1 MTTQQSPLPRP
12 RSGPLTTGPSRA
24 AARAMLRAVGLSE
37 SDLTLP
43 QVAVASSWNE
53 VTPCNLHL
61 NGLAA
66 AAKEGVRQA
75 GAVPLEFGTIAV
87 SDGISMGTEG
97 MKASLVSREI
107 IADSVE
113 LMMHAEQFDALV
125 AVAGCDKSLP
135 GMLMACARVDVPAA
149 FLYGGTILPGHALG
163 RTLTIQDV
171 FEAVGGHAAGEV
183 SDADLLA
190 VEKAACPGA
199 GSCAGMYTANT
210 MSACAEALGM
220 TLPGES
226 TAPAVS
232 AERTELARRTGEVV
246 VAALAAGLTPRQ
258 VMTRAAFLNAAT
270 VVMATAGSTNAV
282 LHLLAI
288 AAEARVELTLD
299 DFDQVSR
306 RTPVIASMRP
316 SGMYIM
322 SELDQVG
329 GVPVIL
335 RELLSAGLIDGD
347 ALTVNGRTIGENV
360 ADAPE
365 PDGKVLRPVAEAFKA
380 DGGLAVLRGNLVPR
394 GAVVKTP
401 GIETLRFDGR
411 ARVFEREEDCFAAVT
426 AGQVAK
432 GDVLVIRNEGPRGGP
447 GMREMLAVTA
457 AIKGAGL
464 GKDVVLVTD
473 GRFSGATFGA
483 CVAHAA
489 PEAWDGGPIAL
500 VRDGDGIL
508 LDVPER
514 RLELAVDDAELARR
528 KADWKRPAP
537 NYSSGA
543 IAKYAALVT
552 GADTGA
558 VCVVPAGSAGRH
570 HTRASWAAWCAAVVP
585 ARPAQRQ

>member
-1 MTTQQSPLPRP
+1 MTGTDLPRP
-12 RSGPLTTGPSRA
+12 RSGPLTTGPARA
-24 AARAMLRAVGLSE
+24 GARAMLRAVGLSE
-37 SDLTLP
+37 EDLGRP

-53 VTPCNLHL
+53 VTPCNVHL

-66 AAKEGVRQA
+66 AAKEGIRQG

-87 SDGISMGTEG
+87 SDAISMGNEG
-97 MKASLVSREI
+97 MKASLVSREV

-113 LMMHAEQFDALV
+113 LMMLAEQFDALV
-125 AVAGCDKSLP
+125 AIAGCDKSLP

-163 RTLTIQDV
+163 RAVTIQDV

-190 VEKAACPGA
+190 IERAACPGA

-226 TAPAVS
+226 SAPAVS
-232 AERTELARRTGEVV
+232 AERTDLARRTGEVV
-246 VAALAAGLTPRQ
+246 VQALAAGLRPRQ
-258 VMTRAAFLNAAT
+258 IMTRAAFLNAAT

-288 AAEARVELTLD
+288 AREAGVELTLD

-316 SGMYIM
+316 SGLYIM
-322 SELDQVG
+322 SELDQAG

-335 RELLSAGLIDGD
+335 RELLSAGLLDGD
-347 ALTVNGRTIGENV
+347 AMTVNGQTLAANV
-360 ADAPE
+360 AAAPA
-365 PDGKVLRPVAEAFKA
+365 PDGKIVKPAAAPFQP
-380 DGGLAVLRGNLVPR
+380 DGGLAVLRGSLAPN

-401 GIETLRFDGR
+401 TIETLVFDGT

-426 AGQVAK
+426 AGRVAK
-432 GDVLVIRNEGPRGGP
+432 GDVLVIRNEGPKGGP

-464 GKDVVLVTD
+464 GRDVVLVTD

-483 CVAHAA
+483 CVAHVA
-489 PEAWDGGPIAL
+489 PEAWDGGPIGL

-508 LDVPER
+508 LDVPGR
-514 RLELAVDDAELARR
+514 RLELAVADAELARR
-528 KADWKRPAP
+528 RAAWQRPEP
-537 NYSSGA
+537 NYTSGA
-543 IAKYAALVT
+543 IAKYAALVS

-558 VCVVPAGSAGRH
+558 VCMVP
-570 HTRASWAAWCAAVVP
+570 
-585 ARPAQRQ
+585 

>member
-1 MTTQQSPLPRP
+1 MSTELPRP

-24 AARAMLRAVGLSE
+24 PARAMLRAVGLSE
-37 SDLTLP
+37 DDLELP

-53 VTPCNLHL
+53 VTPCNVHL

-113 LMMHAEQFDALV
+113 LMARAEQFDGMV
-125 AVAGCDKSLP
+125 TIAGCDKSLP
-135 GMLMACARVDVPAA
+135 GMLMACARLDLPAA

-163 RTLTIQDV
+163 RSLTIQDV
-171 FEAVGGHAAGEV
+171 FEAVGGHAAGDV

-190 VEKAACPGA
+190 IERAACPGA

-210 MSACAEALGM
+210 MSMCAEALGM
-220 TLPGES
+220 TLPGEAS
-226 TAPAVS
+226 PPAVS
-232 AERTELARRTGEVV
+232 AERTDLARRTGAAVV
-246 VAALAAGLTPRQ
+246 GALAAGLTPRQ
-258 VMTRAAFLNAAT
+258 IMTRTAFLNAAT
-270 VVMATAGSTNAV
+270 MVMATAGSTNAV

-288 AAEARVELTLD
+288 AHEAGVELTLD
-299 DFDQVSR
+299 DFDAVSR
-306 RTPVIASMRP
+306 RTPVIASVRP
-316 SGMYIM
+316 SGLYVM

-335 RELLSAGLIDGD
+335 RELLSAGLVDGD
-347 ALTVNGRTIGENV
+347 AVTVNGKTLGENV
-360 ADAPE
+360 ADAFQ
-365 PDGKVLRPVAEAFKA
+365 PDGKVVRPAKDPFQP
-380 DGGLAVLRGNLVPR
+380 DGGLAVLRGSLVPN

-401 GIETLRFDGR
+401 GIEALRFEGR
-411 ARVFEREEDCFAAVT
+411 ARVFESEEDCFAAVT
-426 AGQVAK
+426 SRQVAK

-464 GKDVVLVTD
+464 GRDVVLVTD

-500 VRDGDGIL
+500 VRDGDGIV
-508 LDVPER
+508 LDVPGR
-514 RLELAVDDAELARR
+514 RLELAVGDAELARR
-528 KADWKRPAP
+528 RTGWQRPAP
-537 NYSSGA
+537 NYTSGA
-543 IAKYAALVT
+543 LAKYAALVS

-558 VCVVPAGSAGRH
+558 VCTVSAAVSAGAGPD
-570 HTRASWAAWCAAVVP
+570 RAGGL
-585 ARPAQRQ
+585 QL

>member
-1 MTTQQSPLPRP
+1 MTAQLPRP

-24 AARAMLRAVGLSE
+24 PARAMLRAVGLSE
-37 SDLTLP
+37 EDLGRP

-53 VTPCNLHL
+53 VTPCNVHL
-61 NGLAA
+61 NGLAT

-97 MKASLVSREI
+97 MKSSLVSREV

-113 LMMHAEQFDALV
+113 LMVNAERFDALV
-125 AVAGCDKSLP
+125 AIAGCDKSLP
-135 GMLMACARVDVPAA
+135 GMLMACARLDVPAA

-163 RTLTIQDV
+163 RSLTIQDV

-190 VEKAACPGA
+190 IERAACPGA

-210 MSACAEALGM
+210 MSMCAEALGM
-220 TLPGES
+220 TLPGEAS
-226 TAPAVS
+226 APAVS
-232 AERTELARRTGEVV
+232 AVRTDLARRTGTVV
-246 VAALAAGLTPRQ
+246 VEALAAGLRPRQ
-258 VMTRAAFLNAAT
+258 IMTRTAFLNAAT
-270 VVMATAGSTNAV
+270 MVMATAGSTNAV

-288 AAEARVELTLD
+288 AYEAGVELTLD
-299 DFDQVSR
+299 DFDAVSR
-306 RTPVIASMRP
+306 RTPVIASVRP
-316 SGMYIM
+316 SGLYVM
-322 SELDQVG
+322 SELDQIG

-335 RELLSAGLIDGD
+335 RELLSAGLIEGD
-347 ALTVNGRTIGENV
+347 AMTVNGRTLGQNV
-360 ADAPE
+360 AEAFE
-365 PDGKVLRPVAEAFKA
+365 PDGKIVRAAKDPFQP
-380 DGGLAVLRGNLVPR
+380 DGGLAVLRGSLAPN

-411 ARVFEREEDCFAAVT
+411 ARVFECEEDCFAAVT
-426 AGQVAK
+426 AGQVDK

-464 GKDVVLVTD
+464 GRDVVLVTD

-500 VRDGDGIL
+500 VRNGDGIL
-508 LDVPER
+508 LDVPQR
-514 RLELAVDDAELARR
+514 RLELAVDDAELERR
-528 KADWKRPAP
+528 RAEWKRPAP
-537 NYSSGA
+537 NYTRGA
-543 IAKYAALVT
+543 LAKYAALVS
-552 GADTGA
+552 GADRGA
-558 VCVVPAGSAGRH
+558 VCTVPAG
-570 HTRASWAAWCAAVVP
+570 
-585 ARPAQRQ
+585 

>member
-1 MTTQQSPLPRP
+1 MSHPAQPGQTAGLPRP

-37 SDLTLP
+37 EDLERP

-53 VTPCNLHL
+53 VTPCNVHL

-113 LMMHAEQFDALV
+113 LMMQAERFDALV
-125 AVAGCDKSLP
+125 AIAGCDKSLP
-135 GMLMACARVDVPAA
+135 GMLMACARLDLPSA
-149 FLYGGTILPGHALG
+149 FLYGGTILPGWAHG
-163 RTLTIQDV
+163 KSLTIQDV
-171 FEAVGGHAAGEV
+171 FEAVGEHAAGSM
-183 SDADLLA
+183 SDSELLA
-190 VEKAACPGA
+190 VERAACPGA

-226 TAPAVS
+226 SAPAVS
-232 AERTELARRTGEVV
+232 AERTDLARRTGAAV
-246 VAALAAGLTPRQ
+246 VAALASGLRPRQ
-258 VMTRAAFLNAAT
+258 ILTRAAFLNAAT
-270 VVMATAGSTNAV
+270 IVMATAGSTNAV

-288 AAEARVELTLD
+288 AREAGVKLTLD
-299 DFDQVSR
+299 DFDTVSR

-316 SGMYIM
+316 SGLYVM

-335 RELLSAGLIDGD
+335 RELLSAGLLDGD
-347 ALTVNGRTIGENV
+347 AMTVNGRTLGQNV
-360 ADAPE
+360 ADAFE
-365 PDGKVLRPVAEAFKA
+365 PDGKVVRAAKDPFQP
-380 DGGLAVLRGNLVPR
+380 DGGLAVLGGSLAPN

-401 GIETLRFDGR
+401 GIEALRFDGR
-411 ARVFEREEDCFAAVT
+411 ARVFECEEDCFAAVT
-426 AGQVAK
+426 ARQIGK

-464 GKDVVLVTD
+464 GRDVVLVTD
-473 GRFSGATFGA
+473 GRF
-483 CVAHAA
+483 
-489 PEAWDGGPIAL
+489 
-500 VRDGDGIL
+500 
-508 LDVPER
+508 
-514 RLELAVDDAELARR
+514 
-528 KADWKRPAP
+528 
-537 NYSSGA
+537 
-543 IAKYAALVT
+543 
-552 GADTGA
+552 
-558 VCVVPAGSAGRH
+558 
-570 HTRASWAAWCAAVVP
+570 
-585 ARPAQRQ
+585 

>member
-1 MTTQQSPLPRP
+1 MTSQLPRP

-24 AARAMLRAVGLSE
+24 PARSMLRAVGLSE
-37 SDLTLP
+37 DDLQRP
-43 QVAVASSWNE
+43 QVGVASSWNE
-53 VTPCNLHL
+53 VTPCNVHL
-61 NGLAA
+61 NGLAT

-113 LMMHAEQFDALV
+113 LMMNAEQFDAMV
-125 AVAGCDKSLP
+125 TIAGCDKSLP
-135 GMLMACARVDVPAA
+135 GMLMACARLDLPAA

-163 RTLTIQDV
+163 RSLTIQDV

-183 SDADLLA
+183 SDEDLLA
-190 VEKAACPGA
+190 IERAACPGA

-210 MSACAEALGM
+210 MSMCAEALGM
-220 TLPGES
+220 TLPGEAS
-226 TAPAVS
+226 PPAVS
-232 AERTELARRTGEVV
+232 AERTDLARRTGVAVV
-246 VAALAAGLTPRQ
+246 GALAAGLRPRQ
-258 VMTRAAFLNAAT
+258 IMTRAAFLNAAT
-270 VVMATAGSTNAV
+270 MVMATAGSTNAV

-288 AAEARVELTLD
+288 AYEAGVELTLD
-299 DFDQVSR
+299 DFDAVSR
-306 RTPVIASMRP
+306 RTPVIASVRP
-316 SGMYIM
+316 SGLYVM

-335 RELLSAGLIDGD
+335 RELLSAGLLDGD
-347 ALTVNGRTIGENV
+347 AMTVNGRTLGQNV
-360 ADAPE
+360 ADAFE
-365 PDGKVLRPVAEAFKA
+365 PDGQVVRPAKDPFQP
-380 DGGLAVLRGNLVPR
+380 DGGLAVLRGSLVPN

-411 ARVFEREEDCFAAVT
+411 ARVFECEEDCFAAVT
-426 AGQVAK
+426 ARQVDK

-464 GKDVVLVTD
+464 GRDVVLVTD

-500 VRDGDGIL
+500 VRDGDGIV
-508 LDVPER
+508 LDVPQR
-514 RLELAVDDAELARR
+514 RLELAVDDAELQRR
-528 KADWKRPAP
+528 RADWKRPAP
-537 NYSSGA
+537 AYTSGA
-543 IAKYAALVT
+543 MAKYAALVS
-552 GADTGA
+552 GADRGA
-558 VCVVPAGSAGRH
+558 VCTVPG
-570 HTRASWAAWCAAVVP
+570 TT
-585 ARPAQRQ
+585 

>member
-1 MTTQQSPLPRP
+1 MTSQLPRP

-24 AARAMLRAVGLSE
+24 PARSMLRAVGLSE
-37 SDLTLP
+37 DDLQRP
-43 QVAVASSWNE
+43 QVGVASSWNE
-53 VTPCNLHL
+53 VTPCNVHL
-61 NGLAA
+61 NGLAT

-113 LMMHAEQFDALV
+113 LMMNAEQFDALV
-125 AVAGCDKSLP
+125 AIAGCDKSLP
-135 GMLMACARVDVPAA
+135 GMLMACARLDVPAA

-163 RTLTIQDV
+163 RSLTIQDV

-190 VEKAACPGA
+190 IERAACPGA

-210 MSACAEALGM
+210 MSMCAEALGM
-220 TLPGES
+220 TLPGEAS
-226 TAPAVS
+226 PPAVS
-232 AERTELARRTGEVV
+232 AERTDLARRTGVTVV
-246 VAALAAGLTPRQ
+246 EALAAGLRPRQ
-258 VMTRAAFLNAAT
+258 IMTRAAFLNAAT
-270 VVMATAGSTNAV
+270 MVMATAGSTNAV

-288 AAEARVELTLD
+288 AHEAGVELTLD
-299 DFDQVSR
+299 DFDAVSR
-306 RTPVIASMRP
+306 RTPVIASVRP
-316 SGMYIM
+316 SGLYVM

-347 ALTVNGRTIGENV
+347 ATTVNGRTLGQNV
-360 ADAPE
+360 ADAFE
-365 PDGKVLRPVAEAFKA
+365 PDGQVVRPAKDPFQP
-380 DGGLAVLRGNLVPR
+380 DGGLAVLRGSLVPN

-411 ARVFEREEDCFAAVT
+411 ARVFECEEDCFAAVT
-426 AGQVAK
+426 ARQVNR

-464 GKDVVLVTD
+464 GRDVVLVTD

-500 VRDGDGIL
+500 VRDGDGIV
-508 LDVPER
+508 LDVPQR
-514 RLELAVDDAELARR
+514 RLELAVDDAELQRR
-528 KADWKRPAP
+528 RADWKRPPPA
-537 NYSSGA
+537 YTSGA
-543 IAKYAALVT
+543 LAKYAALVS
-552 GADTGA
+552 GADRGA
-558 VCVVPAGSAGRH
+558 VCTVPG
-570 HTRASWAAWCAAVVP
+570 TT
-585 ARPAQRQ
+585 

>member
-1 MTTQQSPLPRP
+1 MTSQLPRP
-12 RSGPLTTGPSRA
+12 HSGPLTTGPSRA
-24 AARAMLRAVGLSE
+24 PARAMLRAVGLSE
-37 SDLTLP
+37 DDLQRP

-53 VTPCNLHL
+53 VTPCNVHL
-61 NGLAA
+61 NGLAT

-97 MKASLVSREI
+97 MKASLVSREV

-113 LMMHAEQFDALV
+113 LMMLAEQFDAMV
-125 AVAGCDKSLP
+125 TIAGCDKSLP
-135 GMLMACARVDVPAA
+135 GMLMACARVDLPAA

-163 RTLTIQDV
+163 RSLTIQDV
-171 FEAVGGHAAGEV
+171 FEAVGGHAAGDV
-183 SDADLLA
+183 SDEDLLA
-190 VEKAACPGA
+190 IERAACPGA

-210 MSACAEALGM
+210 MSMCAEALGM
-220 TLPGES
+220 TLPGEAS
-226 TAPAVS
+226 PPAVS
-232 AERTELARRTGEVV
+232 AERTDLARRTGEVV
-246 VAALAAGLTPRQ
+246 VRALAAGLRPRQ
-258 VMTRAAFLNAAT
+258 IMTRAAFLNAAT
-270 VVMATAGSTNAV
+270 MVMATAGSTNAV

-288 AAEARVELTLD
+288 AHEAGVELTLD

-306 RTPVIASMRP
+306 RTPVIASVRP
-316 SGMYIM
+316 SGLYVM

-335 RELLSAGLIDGD
+335 RELLSAGLLDGD
-347 ALTVNGRTIGENV
+347 AITVNGRTLGENV
-360 ADAPE
+360 ADAFQ
-365 PDGKVLRPVAEAFKA
+365 PDGKVVRPAKDPFQP
-380 DGGLAVLRGNLVPR
+380 DGGLAVLRGSLVPN

-411 ARVFEREEDCFAAVT
+411 ARVFECEEDCFAAVT
-426 AGQVAK
+426 ARQVAK
-432 GDVLVIRNEGPRGGP
+432 GDVLVIRNEGPKGGP

-508 LDVPER
+508 LDLPER

-528 KADWKRPAP
+528 RAEWKRPAP
-537 NYSSGA
+537 NYTSGA
-543 IAKYAALVT
+543 LAKYAALVS
-552 GADTGA
+552 GADRGA
-558 VCVVPAGSAGRH
+558 VCEVTPGR
-570 HTRASWAAWCAAVVP
+570 A
-585 ARPAQRQ
+585 

>member
-1 MTTQQSPLPRP
+1 MTSPANPFAPLPRP

-37 SDLTLP
+37 EDLTKP

-53 VTPCNLHL
+53 VTPCNVHL

-97 MKASLVSREI
+97 MKASLVSREV

-113 LMMHAEQFDALV
+113 LMVNAERFDALV
-125 AVAGCDKSLP
+125 TIAGCDKSLP
-135 GMLMACARVDVPAA
+135 GMLMACARLNIPSI
-149 FLYGGTILPGHALG
+149 FLYGGTILPGWAHG
-163 RTLTIQDV
+163 KSITIQDV
-171 FEAVGGHAAGEV
+171 FEAVGEHSAGTM
-183 SDADLLA
+183 SDEDLLK
-190 VEKAACPGA
+190 VERAACPGA

-210 MSACAEALGM
+210 MSTCAEALGM
-220 TLPGES
+220 TLPGEAS
-226 TAPAVS
+226 APAVS
-232 AERTELARRTGEVV
+232 AERTGLARRTGLAVV
-246 VAALAAGLTPRQ
+246 QALANDLRPRQ
-258 VMTRAAFLNAAT
+258 IMTRNAFLNAAT

-288 AAEARVELTLD
+288 AHEAGVELTMD
-299 DFDQVSR
+299 DFDAVSR

-316 SGMYIM
+316 SGLYVM
-322 SELDQVG
+322 SELDQAG

-335 RELLSAGLIDGD
+335 RELLYAGLLDGD
-347 ALTVNGRTIGENV
+347 AMTVNGRTLEENVRDAPAPDGSVVRRV
-360 ADAPE
+360 ADA
-365 PDGKVLRPVAEAFKA
+365 FKP
-380 DGGLAVLRGNLVPR
+380 DGGLAILRGSLAPR

-401 GIETLRFDGR
+401 GIETLRFSGR
-411 ARVFEREEDCFAAVT
+411 ARVFDREEDCFDAVT
-426 AGQVAK
+426 SGRVSK
-432 GDVLVIRNEGPRGGP
+432 GDVLVIRYEGPRGGP

-464 GKDVVLVTD
+464 GKDVMLLTD

-483 CVAHAA
+483 CVAHVA
-489 PEAWDGGPIAL
+489 PEAYEGGPIAL
-500 VRDGDGIL
+500 VMDGDPIV

-514 RLELAVDDAELARR
+514 RLELQVDEAELELR
-528 KADWKRPAP
+528 KAGWKRPEP
-537 NYSSGA
+537 NYTEGVL
-543 IAKYAALVT
+543 AKYAALVS

-558 VCVVPAGSAGRH
+558 VCTVP
-570 HTRASWAAWCAAVVP
+570 
-585 ARPAQRQ
+585 

>member
-1 MTTQQSPLPRP
+1 VSETSGSGGSGGSGGSTLPRP
-12 RSGPLTTGPSRA
+12 RSGPVTTGPARA
-24 AARAMLRAVGLSE
+24 PARAMLRAVGLSE
-37 SDLTLP
+37 EDLERP

-53 VTPCNLHL
+53 VTPCNVHL
-61 NGLAA
+61 DGLAA

-113 LMMHAEQFDALV
+113 LMMQAEGFDALV
-125 AVAGCDKSLP
+125 ALAGCDKSLP
-135 GMLMACARVDVPAA
+135 GMLMACARVNVPAA

-163 RTLTIQDV
+163 RSLTIQDV

-190 VEKAACPGA
+190 VERAACPGA

-220 TLPGES
+220 TLPGEAS
-226 TAPAVS
+226 APAVS
-232 AERTELARRTGEVV
+232 AERTGLARRTGEVV

-258 VMTRAAFLNAAT
+258 IMTRTAFLNAAT

-288 AAEARVELTLD
+288 AREAGVELTLD
-299 DFDQVSR
+299 DFDEISR
-306 RTPVIASMRP
+306 RTPVIASLRP
-316 SGMYIM
+316 SGLYIM
-322 SELDQVG
+322 SELDQAG

-347 ALTVNGRTIGENV
+347 VLTVNGRTLAENV
-360 ADAPE
+360 AAAPA
-365 PDGKVLRPVAEAFKA
+365 PDGKIVRTAADAFQP
-380 DGGLAVLRGNLVPR
+380 DGGLAVLRGSLAPR

-426 AGQVAK
+426 ARQVGR
-432 GDVLVIRNEGPRGGP
+432 GDVLIIRNEGPQGGP

-464 GKDVVLVTD
+464 GRDVVLVTD

-483 CVAHAA
+483 CVGHCA
-489 PEAWDGGPIAL
+489 PEAFDGGPIAL
-500 VRDGDGIL
+500 VRDGDPVV
-508 LDVPER
+508 LDVPGR
-514 RLELAVDDAELARR
+514 RLDLLVDGAELDRR
-528 KADWKRPAP
+528 RQEWQRPAP
-537 NYSSGA
+537 NYTSGA
-543 IAKYAALVT
+543 LAKYAALVS

-558 VCVVPAGSAGRH
+558 VCAVPATSA
-570 HTRASWAAWCAAVVP
+570 
-585 ARPAQRQ
+585 

>member
-1 MTTQQSPLPRP
+1 MTSQLPRP

-37 SDLTLP
+37 DDLERP
-43 QVAVASSWNE
+43 QVGVASSWNE
-53 VTPCNLHL
+53 VTPCNVHL
-61 NGLAA
+61 NGLAGA
-66 AAKEGVRQA
+66 VKEGVRQA

-97 MKASLVSREI
+97 MKASLVSREV

-113 LMMHAEQFDALV
+113 LMMNAEQFDAMV
-125 AVAGCDKSLP
+125 TIAGCDKSLP
-135 GMLMACARVDVPAA
+135 GMLMACARLDVPAA

-163 RTLTIQDV
+163 RSLTVQDV
-171 FEAVGGHAAGEV
+171 FEAVGGHAAGDV

-190 VEKAACPGA
+190 IERAACPGA

-210 MSACAEALGM
+210 MSMCAEALGM

-226 TAPAVS
+226 SAPAVS
-232 AERTELARRTGEVV
+232 AERTDLARRTGVV
-246 VAALAAGLTPRQ
+246 VVEALAAGLLPRQ
-258 VMTRAAFLNAAT
+258 IMTRTAFLNAAT
-270 VVMATAGSTNAV
+270 MVMATAGSTNAV

-288 AAEARVELTLD
+288 AFEAGVELTLD
-299 DFDQVSR
+299 DFDAVSR
-306 RTPVIASMRP
+306 RTPVIASVRP
-316 SGMYIM
+316 SGMYVM

-335 RELLSAGLIDGD
+335 RELLSAGLIEGD
-347 ALTVNGRTIGENV
+347 AMTVNGRTLGENV
-360 ADAPE
+360 ADAFQ
-365 PDGKVLRPVAEAFKA
+365 PDGKVVRPAKDPFQP
-380 DGGLAVLRGNLVPR
+380 DGGLAVLRGSLAPN

-401 GIETLRFDGR
+401 GIESLRFDGR
-411 ARVFEREEDCFAAVT
+411 ARVFECEEDCFAAVT
-426 AGQVAK
+426 DRKVEK

-464 GKDVVLVTD
+464 GRDVVLVTD

-483 CVAHAA
+483 CVAHTA

-508 LDVPER
+508 LDVPQR
-514 RLELAVDDAELARR
+514 RLELAVDDAELQRR
-528 KADWKRPAP
+528 RADWKRPAP
-537 NYSSGA
+537 NYTTGA
-543 IAKYAALVT
+543 LAKYAALVS
-552 GADTGA
+552 GADRGA
-558 VCVVPAGSAGRH
+558 VCTVPAL
-570 HTRASWAAWCAAVVP
+570 
-585 ARPAQRQ
+585 

>member
-1 MTTQQSPLPRP
+1 MTSQLPRP

-24 AARAMLRAVGLSE
+24 PARAMLRAVGLSE
-37 SDLTLP
+37 DDLQRP

-53 VTPCNLHL
+53 VTPCNVHL
-61 NGLAA
+61 NGLAT

-113 LMMHAEQFDALV
+113 LMMQAEQFDAMV
-125 AVAGCDKSLP
+125 TIAGCDKSLP

-163 RTLTIQDV
+163 RSLTIQDV
-171 FEAVGGHAAGEV
+171 FEAVGGHAAGDV

-190 VEKAACPGA
+190 VERAACPGA

-210 MSACAEALGM
+210 MSMCAEALGM
-220 TLPGES
+220 TLPGEAS
-226 TAPAVS
+226 PPAVS
-232 AERTELARRTGEVV
+232 AERTDLARRTGEAVV
-246 VAALAAGLTPRQ
+246 GALAAGLRPRQ
-258 VMTRAAFLNAAT
+258 IMTRAAFLNAAT
-270 VVMATAGSTNAV
+270 MVMATAGSTNAV

-288 AAEARVELTLD
+288 AYEAGVELTLD

-306 RTPVIASMRP
+306 RTPVIASVRP
-316 SGMYIM
+316 SGVYVM

-335 RELLSAGLIDGD
+335 RELLSAGLLDGD
-347 ALTVNGRTIGENV
+347 AMTVNGRTLGENV
-360 ADAPE
+360 ADAFQ
-365 PDGKVLRPVAEAFKA
+365 PDGKVVRPAKDPFQP
-380 DGGLAVLRGNLVPR
+380 DGGLAVLRGSLVPN

-411 ARVFEREEDCFAAVT
+411 ARVFECEEDCFAAVT
-426 AGQVAK
+426 ARQVAK

-464 GKDVVLVTD
+464 GRDVVLVTD

-514 RLELAVDDAELARR
+514 RLELAVDDAELGRR
-528 KADWKRPAP
+528 RAEWKRPAP
-537 NYSSGA
+537 NYTTGA
-543 IAKYAALVT
+543 LAKYAALVS
-552 GADTGA
+552 GADRGA
-558 VCVVPAGSAGRH
+558 VCTVSPGPA
-570 HTRASWAAWCAAVVP
+570 
-585 ARPAQRQ
+585 

>member
-1 MTTQQSPLPRP
+1 MTSQLPRP

-24 AARAMLRAVGLSE
+24 PARAMLRAVGLSE
-37 SDLTLP
+37 EDLHRP

-53 VTPCNLHL
+53 VTPCNVHL
-61 NGLAA
+61 NGLAT

-113 LMMHAEQFDALV
+113 LMMQAEQFDAMV
-125 AVAGCDKSLP
+125 TIAGCDKSLP
-135 GMLMACARVDVPAA
+135 GMLMACARLDLPAA

-163 RTLTIQDV
+163 RSLTIQDV

-190 VEKAACPGA
+190 IERAACPGA

-210 MSACAEALGM
+210 MSMCAEALGM
-220 TLPGES
+220 TLPGEAS
-226 TAPAVS
+226 PPAVS
-232 AERTELARRTGEVV
+232 AERTDLARRTGEAVV
-246 VAALAAGLTPRQ
+246 HALAGGLRPRQ
-258 VMTRAAFLNAAT
+258 IMTRAAFLNAAT
-270 VVMATAGSTNAV
+270 MVMATAGSTNAV

-288 AAEARVELTLD
+288 AHEAGVELTLD

-306 RTPVIASMRP
+306 RTPVIASVRP
-316 SGMYIM
+316 SGLYVM

-347 ALTVNGRTIGENV
+347 AMTVNGRTLGENV
-360 ADAPE
+360 ADAFQ
-365 PDGKVLRPVAEAFKA
+365 PDGKVVRPAKDPFQP
-380 DGGLAVLRGNLVPR
+380 DGGLAVLRGSLVPK

-411 ARVFEREEDCFAAVT
+411 ARVFECEEDCFAAVT
-426 AGQVAK
+426 ARQVAK

-464 GKDVVLVTD
+464 GRDVVLVTD

-508 LDVPER
+508 LDLPER
-514 RLELAVDDAELARR
+514 RLELAVDDAELERR
-528 KADWKRPAP
+528 RAEWKRRAP
-537 NYSSGA
+537 NYTSGA
-543 IAKYAALVT
+543 MAKYAALVS

-558 VCVVPAGSAGRH
+558 VCTVSPDPA
-570 HTRASWAAWCAAVVP
+570 
-585 ARPAQRQ
+585 